1 MRVSEAL
8 LWASA
13 AVAIVSAV
21 ALEAA
26 VVVSHC
32 GEKLPHSQPVQILD
46 GQPLTSHLS

>member
-13 AVAIVSAV
+13 AGVVVSAV

-32 GEKLPHSQPVQILD
+32 GE
-46 GQPLTSHLS
+46 